1 MHANHGPEFVARPG
15 DVLVELPHTLTR
27 GTRRALEARAR
38 ALLPAPI
45 SFSRANADPRLV
57 LDARGCAVIDDAGLA
72 SLADLRRAAAAA
84 GVDIVVVDPA
94 PALAAWLAAGRQPL
108 MPLAF
113 RPEEDEAPT
122 TAATV
127 PNEPPPPGVLRLD
140 DAARARL
147 AARRRR

>member
-1 MHANHGPEFVARPG
+1 MYANNGPPFVARPG

-27 GTRRALEARAR
+27 GTRGALEARAR
-38 ALLPAPI
+38 AALPSPIALSHTAP
-45 SFSRANADPRLV
+45 DPRLV
-57 LDARGCAVIDDAGLA
+57 LDARGCAVIDDSGLA

-84 GVDIVVVDPA
+84 GVDIVVVDPP
-94 PALAAWLAAGRQPL
+94 PALAAWLATGRQPH

-113 RPEEDEAPT
+113 RPEDDPAAATPEAP
-122 TAATV
+122 
-127 PNEPPPPGVLRLD
+127 NDPPPPGVLPLD

>member
-1 MHANHGPEFVARPG
+1 MHANHGPPFVARPG

-27 GTRRALEARAR
+27 GTRGALEARAR
-38 ALLPAPI
+38 AALPSSVAL
-45 SFSRANADPRLV
+45 SHASSDPRLV

-94 PALAAWLAAGRQPL
+94 PALAAWLANGRQPL

-113 RPEEDEAPT
+113 RPEDAPDP
-122 TAATV
+122 APPTV
-127 PNEPPPPGVLRLD
+127 PNDPPPPGVLLLD